1 MCKGSYSRTCIINS
15 DCYCIKLVNKSF
27 STVSKEQLE
36 LREQRIIEMWQSEK
50 NKSEIGRILGKE
62 GLGAKGGYEP
72 LHAKEVSKILEKNN
86 LN

>member
-1 MCKGSYSRTCIINS
+1 
-15 DCYCIKLVNKSF
+15 
-27 STVSKEQLE
+27 
-36 LREQRIIEMWQSEK
+36 MWQSEK